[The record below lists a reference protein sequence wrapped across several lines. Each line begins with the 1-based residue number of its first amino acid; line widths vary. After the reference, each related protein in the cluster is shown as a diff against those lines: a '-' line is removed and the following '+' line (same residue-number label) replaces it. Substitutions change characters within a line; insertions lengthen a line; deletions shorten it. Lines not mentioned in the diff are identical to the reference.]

1 MAGKNSDDSGFMD
14 KIMNR
19 IKDSREGTPN
29 KTDPSQKK
37 MRFSIWYFIAAML
50 FFALFQSG
58 LGGQQR
64 EKITYSDFKQWV
76 REGKVENLVV
86 GPEAISGDM
95 KDEKGKTNMSIDN
108 RHRIPEA
115 VLSIEKDVL
124 GFRRLTE
131 LRQELGKLPDCTLR
145 TRIISSIES
154 LLNNGMNTGSL
165 DESGSDESYNP
176 YSRKI
181 KT

>member
-1 MAGKNSDDSGFMD
+1 M
-14 KIMNR
+14 
-19 IKDSREGTPN
+19 
-29 KTDPSQKK
+29 
-37 MRFSIWYFIAAML
+37 
-50 FFALFQSG
+50 
-58 LGGQQR
+58 
-64 EKITYSDFKQWV
+64 
-76 REGKVENLVV
+76 
-86 GPEAISGDM
+86 
-95 KDEKGKTNMSIDN
+95 KTNMSIDN

-176 YSRKI
+176 YNRRI